1 MIIFLRIIPHAVLTS
16 KQRRSIAGWFRVW
29 ISPDC
34 AGLQPLKIRGLDERR
49 LPAQDPTHLSATSGN
64 STLPICSRWNV
75 CFTSPS
81 RRSKLT
87 TEAGA
92 IHVFEVGEGKTIPE
106 TGSV

>member
-1 MIIFLRIIPHAVLTS
+1 MLE
-16 KQRRSIAGWFRVW
+16 FRAAAFW
-29 ISPDC
+29 ID
-34 AGLQPLKIRGLDERR
+34 LVRG
-49 LPAQDPTHLSATSGN
+49 LSATSGN

-92 IHVFEVGEGKTIPE
+92 IHVFEVGEG
-106 TGSV
+106 